1 MRAAARE
8 PPGKE
13 NGVSHRVE
21 SAPRGSV
28 QAQSE
33 RGLVRTFKRLEK
45 RNEKRRVARCRPQ
58 DVRNL
63 QSVRAGKQW
72 RVLNP

>member
-1 MRAAARE
+1 MPAAARK

-13 NGVSHRVE
+13 NGVPRRVE

-33 RGLVRTFKRLEK
+33 RGLVRKRLEK
-45 RNEKRRVARCRPQ
+45 RNETRRVARRGPQ

-63 QSVRAGKQW
+63 HSVRAEKQW